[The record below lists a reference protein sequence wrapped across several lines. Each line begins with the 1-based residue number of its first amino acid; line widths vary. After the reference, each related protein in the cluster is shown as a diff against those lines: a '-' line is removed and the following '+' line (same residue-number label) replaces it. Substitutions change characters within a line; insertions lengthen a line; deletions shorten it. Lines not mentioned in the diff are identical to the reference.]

1 MLNEDLLE
9 YGNQKIKEQDVAHN
23 EIARTQDVDQPVFL
37 FTFQLGHHVCH
48 WCHGWVTIH
57 RLETLFVRWGTKYIE
72 INFHKIR
79 IAGAIVYQFSNCDT
93 VNYKW
98 KNIPYCNLIKLLIT
112 VLKNT

>member
-48 WCHGWVTIH
+48 
-57 RLETLFVRWGTKYIE
+57 
-72 INFHKIR
+72 
-79 IAGAIVYQFSNCDT
+79 
-93 VNYKW
+93 
-98 KNIPYCNLIKLLIT
+98 
-112 VLKNT
+112 